1 LSSRELALYE
11 SDSGGAAELRIRSAV
26 VASILAFPFASGPFA
41 GRAAAQADL
50 AGVAAYGAGHLDKFG
65 SSVVRVGDLDGDGV
79 PDLVVG
85 APDADGTAGTECGA
99 VHFRSGADPTVE
111 LGVAFGANVGERS
124 GYALARL
131 GDVDGDGLEDVAV
144 GAATY
149 NGAAGNMQG
158 RVLILSGATFAEI
171 VSATSGEAGSEFG
184 RALACAGDRD
194 GDGIDELL
202 VGAPFAD
209 ALAVDGGAAFLIKV
223 TAAGFTLLARF
234 DGDQAGENAGLAL
247 AALGDLDGDAL
258 RELVVASPD
267 WDGTPGINSGR
278 VQVYSSDSNSG
289 FPLLNTLLGAGKN
302 EQFGWTVAPIV
313 DPAGA
318 GVTRLLATYIGRTQS
333 GNAFVG
339 GGSIYDALIGA
350 ELFVAPG
357 TNRNQFLGTSAA
369 TVGDLDR
376 DGFEDFAL
384 GTPAF
389 SPGGA
394 FFGGCVDVF
403 SSTTAFGPAA
413 TRLFRRQGSTGERL
427 GEALADV
434 GDLDGDGCPDFCA
447 GATGEVDP
455 ASGLQTG
462 AVHVVLGQRPLLAP
476 DQSHYVDFAM
486 MTLDGVGYGNLP
498 VFFMF
503 GLALSNQP
511 DFGISFASPWTIIP
525 AAPSGPFGDYTL
537 SGQIPDFMGQP
548 TTIYAQALLP
558 YDGAHSKNLL
568 FSEIAT
574 LSIN

>member
-1 LSSRELALYE
+1 L
-11 SDSGGAAELRIRSAV
+11 GGAAELRIRSAYVATLRAVLLATGPSAGV
-26 VASILAFPFASGPFA
+26 V
-41 GRAAAQADL
+41 AAQADL
-50 AGVAAYGAGHLDKFG
+50 NGAAAYGAGHLDKFG

-79 PDLVVG
+79 DDLVVG
-85 APDADGTAGTECGA
+85 APDADGAAGAESGA

-111 LGVAFGANVGERS
+111 LGVAFGTSVGERS
-124 GYALARL
+124 GWALARL

-171 VSATSGEAGSEFG
+171 VSATSNESGSEFG
-184 RALACAGDRD
+184 RALASAGDRD

-202 VGAPFAD
+202 IGAPFAD
-209 ALAVDGGAAFLIKV
+209 ALAVDGGAAFLVKV
-223 TAAGFTLLARF
+223 TAAGFSLLARF

-247 AALGDLDGDAL
+247 ASLGDLDGDAL

-278 VQVYSSDSNSG
+278 VHVFSSDSNGG

-302 EQFGWTVAPIV
+302 EQFGWAVAPIA
-313 DPAGA
+313 DPGGS
-318 GVTRLLATYIGRTQS
+318 GVTRLLATYIGRTQA
-333 GNAFVG
+333 GNAFAG
-339 GGSIYDALIGA
+339 GGSIYDALTGA
-350 ELFVAPG
+350 ELLAAAG
-357 TNRNQFLGTSAA
+357 TNRNEFLGTSVA
-369 TVGDLDR
+369 TAGDLDR

-389 SPGGA
+389 SPSGA

-403 SSTTAFGPAA
+403 SSTTAYGPAA
-413 TRLFRRQGSTGERL
+413 KRLFRRQGSTGQRL

-434 GDLDGDGCPDFCA
+434 GDLDGDGSPDFFA
-447 GATGEVDP
+447 GATGEFDP
-455 ASGLQTG
+455 ANGLQTG

-476 DQSHYVDFAM
+476 DQPHYVDFAM

-503 GLALSNQP
+503 GVALSNQG
-511 DFGISFASPWTIIP
+511 DFGISFASPWTIVP
-525 AAPSGPFGDYTL
+525 AAPSGPFGDCTL
-537 SGQIPDFMGQP
+537 SGQIPDFMGLP

-558 YDGAHSKNLL
+558 YAAARSKNLL